1 MTRLAAPILSRDIS
15 NHAARKPLGK
25 FGAALTKGRIPDLPP
40 VTLVPVRLDPEVW
53 GDLEELK

>member
-1 MTRLAAPILSRDIS
+1 MTLSRDIS
-15 NHAARKPLGK
+15 NHAASKPLGR
-25 FGAALTKGRIPDLPP
+25 FGAALPTPRIPELRP